1 MDATP
6 NSGAPS
12 AKRSRRADRS
22 VLLAAKGGGVTF
34 AGAIFAYGSWLVI
47 GLLLARFLGAD
58 QYGLYTLASSPITIA
73 TGLAGLG
80 LSPALVRYVAVY
92 NGRRDDAGLWGTLQ
106 IGLGLTSIASMVVGI
121 GLFALAAPIAE
132 RLFDEPRLI
141 PLLRLGSLML
151 PFATVS
157 TQLSA
162 ATQGFKAMQY
172 RVIAKDISQSV
183 VRVVLIIAL
192 VIVGALNAMSATAA
206 QLVSEVIVFA
216 MLLYF
221 LHRLFALR
229 RPLGA
234 GRRNF
239 REMVGFSLPIYI
251 TRLIN
256 TFRGNIQTLMLGAF
270 EAVTTVG
277 VFAVASKV
285 NMVGRMFG
293 NSIVTASAP
302 IVSDL
307 YDRGKRESLARFYQ
321 TMTKWTFTANLPL
334 FLIVQLFPGVIL
346 SIFGEEY
353 VGGAMALTILAW
365 GNLVDAGT
373 GICGVVI
380 DMTGKTKLKVVNA
393 TVTVGLL
400 IGLNLLLIPVWGLVG
415 AAVASSVARAAVNLL
430 RLGQVYAIHRLLPYN
445 VSFLKPVVAGLAALA
460 AGWIMRRWILTEETL
475 FFAAINVVVLV
486 AVYAAAIVL
495 LGLDEEDR
503 AVLSRIGGRLKA
515 KFRR

>member
-106 IGLGLTSIASMVVGI
+106 IGLGLTSIASVIVGI

-221 LHRLFALR
+221 LHR
-229 RPLGA
+229 
-234 GRRNF
+234 
-239 REMVGFSLPIYI
+239 
-251 TRLIN
+251 
-256 TFRGNIQTLMLGAF
+256 
-270 EAVTTVG
+270 
-277 VFAVASKV
+277 
-285 NMVGRMFG
+285 
-293 NSIVTASAP
+293 
-302 IVSDL
+302 
-307 YDRGKRESLARFYQ
+307 
-321 TMTKWTFTANLPL
+321 
-334 FLIVQLFPGVIL
+334 
-346 SIFGEEY
+346 
-353 VGGAMALTILAW
+353 
-365 GNLVDAGT
+365 
-373 GICGVVI
+373 
-380 DMTGKTKLKVVNA
+380 
-393 TVTVGLL
+393 
-400 IGLNLLLIPVWGLVG
+400 
-415 AAVASSVARAAVNLL
+415 
-430 RLGQVYAIHRLLPYN
+430 
-445 VSFLKPVVAGLAALA
+445 
-460 AGWIMRRWILTEETL
+460 
-475 FFAAINVVVLV
+475 
-486 AVYAAAIVL
+486 
-495 LGLDEEDR
+495 
-503 AVLSRIGGRLKA
+503 
-515 KFRR
+515 